1 MNKNYFTSENV
12 NKKQNGDETV
22 KGDISVPV
30 FLFFPLPNHEQEPN
44 VKLKK

>member
-1 MNKNYFTSENV
+1 MNKNSFTSENV

-22 KGDISVPV
+22 KGDISVSV
-30 FLFFPLPNHEQEPN
+30 FFFSLPNHEQEPN